1 MSEPWLP
8 LAGIRVTDFFWLIA
22 GPATSRVLADYG
34 AEVIKIETAAR
45 PDQIRQTGIWPL
57 GASGASANA
66 VFADCNTNKQSIT
79 LNLSDPRGI
88 ELAKELVRNSD
99 IVTNNFT
106 GERMDRWG
114 LGYDD
119 LVQVKPDIIM
129 LTMPVMGTTGP
140 YRSYGA
146 NGNGVIAYGGLDTN
160 MGFPGREPVG
170 MGPLYSDF
178 ATPYAAV
185 SALMAALHH
194 RDRTGEGQFIDI
206 AQAQATVG
214 LLGTGVIEHS
224 ATGEVPP
231 PPGNRARDYC
241 PHGAYR
247 CAGDDRWLAIAVRGD
262 DDWQR
267 LCATLDAPEL
277 VADPRFATH
286 DARKANEDALDVLIE
301 GWTSQR
307 EAWEAMHLLQAA
319 GVIASVVS
327 NIEDLITRDPHMRER
342 HFEDVQDISGEFV
355 HTIHRQPSRID
366 GRTPPLKRPPAL
378 GEHNE
383 QVFKGLLGVSDED
396 YVELLAGDVIN

>member
-1 MSEPWLP
+1 VSDPWRP
-8 LAGIRVTDFFWLIA
+8 LEGIRVTDFFWLIA

-45 PDQIRQTGIWPL
+45 PDQIRQTGIWPP

-79 LNLSDPRGI
+79 LNLSDSRGI

-146 NGNGVIAYGGLDTN
+146 FGGGVIAYGGLNTN

-170 MGPLYSDF
+170 MGPRYSDF
-178 ATPYAAV
+178 STPYAAV

-262 DDWQR
+262 DDWR
-267 LCATLDAPEL
+267 GLCAAVDAPDL
-277 VADPRFATH
+277 ATDPRFATH
-286 DARKANEDALDVLIE
+286 DARKANEDALDALIE

-307 EAWEAMHLLQAA
+307 EAWAAMHELQAA

-327 NIEDLITRDPHMRER
+327 NVEDLITRDPHMRER
-342 HFEDVQDISGEFV
+342 HFEDVEDISGEFV

-366 GRTPPLKRPPAL
+366 GQTPPLKRPPTL

-383 QVFKGLLGVSDED
+383 AVFKGLLGVSDDD
-396 YVELLAGDVIN
+396 YVELLAGEVIN